1 MGQLETYNI
10 VRIDARYPP
19 IRLSRIVPHPHAPPF
34 SHRIVDAPRI
44 DVLLWHL
51 WLVGERI
58 KLLYS
63 PNLARPSPDTIKDIP
78 GLGLVCKVETDKGEV
93 SAAQANGRGLSG
105 CRRSWSKRAEGNDGV
120 CDPEFTRTGCL
131 HSSST
136 IAGRGRVDE
145 YEMVWRQ
152 VERANDLFTAARKGH
167 IFNLPGIS
175 PALSKARDI

>member
-1 MGQLETYNI
+1 L
-10 VRIDARYPP
+10 
-19 IRLSRIVPHPHAPPF
+19 RIVPQPHASPF

-44 DVLLWHL
+44 DVFLWHL
-51 WLVGERI
+51 WLVGKRI

-63 PNLARPSPDTIKDIP
+63 SNLARPCPDTFIDVP
-78 GLGLVCKVETDKGEV
+78 CLGLVCKVETDKGEV

-105 CRRSWSKRAEGNDGV
+105 CRRRWSERAESDDGV
-120 CDPEFTRTGCL
+120 RDPELTRASCL

-136 IAGRGRVDE
+136 IAGSGRVDE

-152 VERANDLFTAARKGH
+152 VERADDLFTAARKRH

-175 PALSKARDI
+175 LSFQSKGNLIQVRVPSQSESFP